1 MSNATSEPKAL
12 FHWSQPF
19 CNFVDPL
26 TFKSA

>member
-1 MSNATSEPKAL
+1 MSNATSEPKL
-12 FHWSQPF
+12 QFHWSQPS